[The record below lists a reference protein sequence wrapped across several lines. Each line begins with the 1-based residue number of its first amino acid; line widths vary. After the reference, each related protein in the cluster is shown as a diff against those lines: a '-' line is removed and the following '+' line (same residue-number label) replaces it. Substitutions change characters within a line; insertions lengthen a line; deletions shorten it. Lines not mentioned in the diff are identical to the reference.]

1 MTILALVAIVVGL
14 IVLMWSADR
23 FIIGAQNISSLFN
36 VPPIIVGVF
45 MLGFGTSA
53 PEMVV
58 AAIATLDGAPG
69 IAIGNVV
76 GSNIANIG
84 LVLGITA
91 MIAPLTLSSKTF
103 KRETM
108 LVLLIT
114 IVALYLFSDY
124 QLQFTDGIIL
134 ILLFT
139 FVLSIVYFTSGNEDM
154 TAEQHENSEEVS
166 LKTASFQLLSGLIVL
181 LLSARLLVWGAVEVA
196 LFFGISEAIIGL
208 TIVAI
213 GTSLP
218 ELATSIAAVRKK
230 HFDLSIGNILGSNL
244 FNLLAVLPIPALLA
258 APAIEKELL
267 DRDGLIMLG
276 FTVLLIIFIGMN
288 WPKLRISRWQGGV
301 LLTLFCS
308 YMGLLTFQSI

>member
-154 TAEQHENSEEVS
+154 AAEQHENSEEVS

-230 HFDLSIGNILGSNL
+230 HYDLSIGNILGSNL